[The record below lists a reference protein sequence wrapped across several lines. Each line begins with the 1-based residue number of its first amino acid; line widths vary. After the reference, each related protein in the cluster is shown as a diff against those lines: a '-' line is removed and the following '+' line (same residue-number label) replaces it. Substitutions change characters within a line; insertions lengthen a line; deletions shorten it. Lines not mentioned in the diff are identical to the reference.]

1 MTERRVVVTDYTF
14 PNLDRE
20 RAAAEAAGAE
30 FIACQCKTADE
41 VAQAIKGATVAVV
54 QFAPADAQA
63 IAGVAANGALI
74 RYGIGFDNIDVNAAN
89 QCGLPVGYVPDYCPD
104 EVADHT
110 SAMLLAQ
117 LRKLPAFDA
126 SVRAGDWAAV
136 AVAKPMKPFSDTLI
150 GFFGFGQIGRAVHAR
165 LRGFGF
171 RFAVADPAL
180 TPQMAGELGVQ
191 KLDAD
196 TLFRTAD
203 AVSIH
208 APVTPETRAYINAA
222 RLATMQS
229 HAVIVNT
236 ARGAIIDEAALA
248 EALNKGQIGGAA
260 LDVFNAEP
268 LPKDSPLR
276 TARGL
281 LLSPH
286 AAWYS
291 EAAIGQLQS
300 LVADDIA
307 NHLAGRPLRKPV
319 PGSNGAAKQTPD

>member
-1 MTERRVVVTDYTF
+1 MTERRVVVTDFTF

-20 RAAAEAAGAE
+20 RAAAEAAGAT
-30 FIACQCKTADE
+30 FTAYQCKTADD
-41 VAQAIKGATVAVV
+41 VAKAIKGAAVAVV
-54 QFAPADAQA
+54 QFAPTDAQA
-63 IAGVAANGALI
+63 IAGMAADGALI

-89 QCGLPVGYVPDYCPD
+89 KYGLPVGYVPDYCPD
-104 EVADHT
+104 EVADHS
-110 SAMLLAQ
+110 SAMLLAL

-126 SVRAGDWAAV
+126 SMRAGEWAAV
-136 AVAKPMKPFSDTLI
+136 AVAKPMKPFADTLI

-180 TPQMAGELGVQ
+180 TAQMAKELDVQ

-208 APVTPETRAYINAA
+208 APVTPETRAYVNAE
-222 RLATMQS
+222 RLATMKS

-236 ARGAIIDEAALA
+236 ARGAVIDEAALA
-248 EALNKGQIGGAA
+248 EALNKGLIGGAA
-260 LDVFNAEP
+260 LDVFNTEP

-276 TARGL
+276 NARGL
-281 LLSPH
+281 LMSPH

-291 EAAIGQLQS
+291 ETAIGQLQT

-307 NHLAGRPLRKPV
+307 NHLAGRPLRKLV
-319 PGSNGAAKQTPD
+319 PGSGSAAPRRPG